1 MDILTGVFLRFVG
14 LFAYLFGF
22 WEEGGGVNLVHF
34 LNYFCLFNFF
44 VVVVAWLIQKKE

>member
-22 WEEGGGVNLVHF
+22 WEEGGGCEFSALFKLF
-34 LNYFCLFNFF
+34 LF
-44 VVVVAWLIQKKE
+44 V